1 MHRTPRCGLERRNDT
16 LQERAKPTLNTFG
29 QTMGSGQEGRDVL
42 AEFTPDTQVP
52 ATPFGGRRHPHVP
65 RSHEMTQRLLHGLPD
80 SHDRRRVGGASNLDG
95 NRVDDEHRPREMQA
109 RHRQKPLCCL
119 EKVRDLDDKSLTNCP
134 GGAPDAFAISIAHL
148 IARPPF
154 RTS

>member
-1 MHRTPRCGLERRNDT
+1 MHRTPRCGRERRNDT

-119 EKVRDLDDKSLTNCP
+119 EKGPDLDDKSPTNCP
-134 GGAPDAFAISIAHL
+134 GGAP
-148 IARPPF
+148 
-154 RTS
+154 